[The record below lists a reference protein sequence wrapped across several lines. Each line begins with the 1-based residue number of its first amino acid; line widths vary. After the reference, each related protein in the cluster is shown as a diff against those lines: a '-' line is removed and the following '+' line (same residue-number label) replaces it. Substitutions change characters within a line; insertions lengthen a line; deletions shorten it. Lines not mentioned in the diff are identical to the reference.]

1 MIFELL
7 EMVFLLV
14 SVFLT
19 FLILIIYYWI
29 SAIFLGS
36 FRLPYEEIRNMILEV
51 DEEKL
56 SESLIQ
62 VCEDVSDFV
71 HSLFST

>member
-1 MIFELL
+1 MIFQLL
-7 EMVFLLV
+7 EIKFA
-14 SVFLT
+14 
-19 FLILIIYYWI
+19 FLILIMYYWI

-36 FRLPYEEIRNMILEV
+36 FRLPYEEIKNIILEV

-62 VCEDVSDFV
+62 VCENISGFV
-71 HSLFST
+71 DSLLSM